1 MSNIFKSILVGLA
14 LLISTNAHAKL
25 QEFEEVFT
33 GTLPPIISSEFG
45 FYDEMATLLS
55 EDATLTLYYQVGS
68 DATLNFIGGGT
79 FTRTDALG
87 AFSGRFLF
95 YLSLPDY
102 LASNNQEV
110 SLSGFFDQDR
120 DSPLPNTGA
129 YQYAWAYG
137 DAGTYGSG
145 GGSIADQGDIT
156 LKIKWQIRTPDPL
169 TPVPEP
175 QMGWLFLLGLG
186 TLCLNVSQKRCN
198 A

>member
-1 MSNIFKSILVGLA
+1 MSNIFKSILLGLA
-14 LLISTNAHAKL
+14 LLVSANAHAKL

-33 GTLPPIISSEFG
+33 GTLPPTVSSEFG
-45 FYDEMATLLS
+45 FYDEVTTLLS
-55 EDATLTLYYQVGS
+55 KDATLTLYYQVLS
-68 DATLNFIGGGT
+68 DAPLNSLAGI

-87 AFSGRFLF
+87 AFSGNFLF

-102 LASNNQEV
+102 LSSNNQAV
-110 SLSGFFDQDR
+110 SLSGFFDRDR

-129 YQYAWAYG
+129 YKYAWAFG
-137 DAGTYGSG
+137 EAGAYTSG
-145 GGSIADQGDIT
+145 GENSTGQRDIT
-156 LKIKWQIRTPDPL
+156 LNIHWQIRTPDIFIPA
-169 TPVPEP
+169 PEP